1 MKRPFF
7 LLFCALAAAALF
19 GGIGC
24 EQHPLEQT
32 KARQAENASEDA
44 KSSGH

>member
-7 LLFCALAAAALF
+7 LLFCAIAAAVLF
-19 GGIGC
+19 GGTGC

-32 KARQAENASEDA
+32 KARQAENAEDA